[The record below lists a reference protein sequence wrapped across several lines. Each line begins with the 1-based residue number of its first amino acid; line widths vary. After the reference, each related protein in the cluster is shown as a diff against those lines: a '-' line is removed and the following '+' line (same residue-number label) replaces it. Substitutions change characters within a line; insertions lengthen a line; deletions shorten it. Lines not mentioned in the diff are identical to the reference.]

1 MKRRLA
7 GSAVAG
13 MVAASLLLTACSSD
27 GEGDEGAAAPIE
39 GADGA
44 GEATSEPEPE
54 ETVEDPTPED
64 DDIDRPEI
72 RVADDLE
79 MVFEQPD
86 TDDPVE
92 RAVILDSQRQFEAV
106 FAQMTTQDIENSAVS
121 FYTAGDALLHD
132 MEALGSIADRG
143 RSSGGVMRFYQY
155 EAEMLDDESALVYF
169 CRDFTGVHSVDFD
182 SREMVEEADSSA
194 LPTHYVARLE
204 LNEGG
209 IWQTHEKESEV
220 DSEKCR

>member
-54 ETVEDPTPED
+54 ETAEDPTPED

-72 RVADDLE
+72 RLPEDLNLIFDKPEVEEADEAAVLVDAE
-79 MVFEQPD
+79 WQVKSIYEVISYHD
-86 TDDPVE
+86 VE
-92 RAVILDSQRQFEAV
+92 GS
-106 FAQMTTQDIENSAVS
+106 SVS
-121 FYTAGDALLHD
+121 FYTQGQALLEN
-132 MEALGSIADRG
+132 M
-143 RSSGGVMRFYQY
+143 
-155 EAEMLDDESALVYF
+155 EMLDRILERGITTSGEIRYYDYEVNILPGEAAVLTY
-169 CRDFTGVHSVDFD
+169 CRDFTGSVTHDF
-182 SREMVEEADSSA
+182 STREVVQEADPDA
-194 LPTHYVARLE
+194 LPTRYVARLE
-204 LNEGG
+204 KGDQG
-209 IWQTHEKESEV
+209 VWQTVEEELERES
-220 DSEKCR
+220 SQCL